1 MRRTLWL
8 VVLISA
14 CMWADIQKDI
24 TLNNQKIAQN
34 QQAKAQVSQ
43 KISEIGSAIN
53 AKNQEIIK
61 LDSQIENLQKDIS
74 QNKDKYSTQEKSLQE
89 NKKRQEELRQKRDM
103 IEEEIVSLLSQSMAF
118 YALSGEVDSKEDVLS
133 REIYTILIN
142 LAKQRIKSLN
152 QTRDTLASEIINVSK
167 NITQIQN
174 SIQEQTKKRDT
185 LEGIKAKQ
193 KQIIASMQ
201 EDLKVYNQ
209 KLQDINTER
218 KNLDSILA
226 NLKITQEQNHKKIQ
240 EKIQKEE
247 QAQASTPK
255 PKRTIQASKDIKIAS
270 SAYKDISTASYRG
283 SKTIPPLAPNT
294 FRIEQKFGPTFDP
307 VYKMKFFY
315 ENIILVPKNRNA
327 DVKNVLDGKV
337 VFAKENP
344 VIKKVVIIEHK
355 DSLYTVYAYMDRIS
369 DTIKPGVFVKKGY
382 TIGKVNEKLSFEV
395 TQKDKH
401 IDPLQLI
408 KIQWFNKNFF
418 RRYVLPYF

>member
-1 MRRTLWL
+1 MRKIIWF
-8 VVLISA
+8 VVLVST

-24 TLNNQKIAQN
+24 TLNTQKLAQN
-34 QQAKAQVSQ
+34 QAAKNQVSQ
-43 KISEIGSAIN
+43 KLSEIGNAIN

-61 LDSQIENLQKDIS
+61 LDSQIESLQKDIN

-89 NKKRQEELRQKRDM
+89 NKKRQEELREKRNM
-103 IEEEIVSLLSQSMAF
+103 LEEKIVGLLSQSMAF

-142 LAKQRIKSLN
+142 LAKKHIKSLN
-152 QTRDTLASEIINVSK
+152 QTRDTLNNEIINVSK
-167 NITQIQN
+167 NIVQIQN

-185 LEGIKAKQ
+185 LEEIKAKQ
-193 KQIIASMQ
+193 EKIIASMQ
-201 EDLKVYNQ
+201 AELKIYNQ

-218 KNLDSILA
+218 KNLDSILT
-226 NLKITQEQNHKKIQ
+226 NLKITQEQNQKKIQ

-247 QAQASTPK
+247 QAQANTPK

-270 SAYKDISTASYRG
+270 SAYKDISTTSYRG

-408 KIQWFNKNFF
+408 KV
-418 RRYVLPYF
+418 Y

>member
-1 MRRTLWL
+1 MHKILWF
-8 VVLISA
+8 VVFVSV
-14 CMWADIQKDI
+14 CVWADIQKDI
-24 TLNNQKIAQN
+24 TLNSQKIAQN
-34 QQAKAQVSQ
+34 QQAKDQVSQ
-43 KISEIGSAIN
+43 KLSEIGSAIN

-61 LDSQIENLQKDIS
+61 LDSQIESLQKDIN
-74 QNKDKYSTQEKSLQE
+74 QNKDKYSSQEKSLQA
-89 NKKRQEELRQKRDM
+89 NKKRQEELLEKRNAL
-103 IEEEIVSLLSQSMAF
+103 EGEIVSLLSQSMAF
-118 YALSGEVDSKEDVLS
+118 YALSGEVDSVEDVLS

-142 LAKQRIKSLN
+142 LTKKHIKSLN
-152 QTRDTLASEIINVSK
+152 QTRDTLTNEMASVSK
-167 NITQIQN
+167 NILEIQN

-185 LEGIKAKQ
+185 LEEIKAKQ
-193 KQIIASMQ
+193 ERIITSMQ
-201 EDLKVYNQ
+201 AELKIYNQ

-218 KNLDSILA
+218 KNLDSILN
-226 NLKITQEQNHKKIQ
+226 NLKITQEQNQKKIQ

-247 QAQASTPK
+247 QAQANSPK

-270 SAYKDISTASYRG
+270 SAYKDISTTSYRG
-283 SKTIPPLAPNT
+283 SKTIPPLNPNT

-315 ENIILVPKNRNA
+315 ENIILVPRNRNA

-344 VIKKVVIIEHK
+344 VIKKVIIIEHK
-355 DSLYTVYAYMDRIS
+355 DSLYTVYAYLDRIS

-395 TQKDKH
+395 TQKDRH

-408 KIQWFNKNFF
+408 KIN
-418 RRYVLPYF
+418 

>member
-1 MRRTLWL
+1 MHKILWF
-8 VVLISA
+8 VVFVSV
-14 CMWADIQKDI
+14 CVWADIQKDI
-24 TLNNQKIAQN
+24 TLNSQKIAQN
-34 QQAKAQVSQ
+34 QQAKDQVSQ
-43 KISEIGSAIN
+43 KLSEIGSAIN

-61 LDSQIENLQKDIS
+61 LDSQIESLQKDIN
-74 QNKDKYSTQEKSLQE
+74 QNKDKYSSQEKSLQA
-89 NKKRQEELRQKRDM
+89 NKKRQEELLEKRNAL
-103 IEEEIVSLLSQSMAF
+103 EGEIVSLLSQSMAF
-118 YALSGEVDSKEDVLS
+118 YALSGEVDSVEDVLS

-142 LAKQRIKSLN
+142 LTKKHIKSLN
-152 QTRDTLASEIINVSK
+152 QTRDTLTNEMASVSK
-167 NITQIQN
+167 NILEIQN

-185 LEGIKAKQ
+185 LEEIKAKQ
-193 KQIIASMQ
+193 ERIITSMQ
-201 EDLKVYNQ
+201 AELKIYNQ

-218 KNLDSILA
+218 KNLDSILN
-226 NLKITQEQNHKKIQ
+226 NLKITQEQNQKKIQ

-247 QAQASTPK
+247 QAQANSPK

-270 SAYKDISTASYRG
+270 SAYKDISTTSYRG
-283 SKTIPPLAPNT
+283 SKTIPPLNPNT

-344 VIKKVVIIEHK
+344 VIKKVIIIEHK
-355 DSLYTVYAYMDRIS
+355 DSLYTVYAYLDRIS

-395 TQKDKH
+395 TQKDRH

-408 KIQWFNKNFF
+408 KIN
-418 RRYVLPYF
+418 

>member
-1 MRRTLWL
+1 MHKILWF
-8 VVLISA
+8 VVFVSV
-14 CMWADIQKDI
+14 CVWADIQKDI
-24 TLNNQKIAQN
+24 TLNSQKIAQN
-34 QQAKAQVSQ
+34 QQAKDQVSQ
-43 KISEIGSAIN
+43 KLSEIGSAIN

-61 LDSQIENLQKDIS
+61 LDSQIESLQKDIN
-74 QNKDKYSTQEKSLQE
+74 QNKDKYYSQEKSLQA
-89 NKKRQEELRQKRDM
+89 NKKRQEELLEKRNAL
-103 IEEEIVSLLSQSMAF
+103 EGEIVSLLSQSMAF
-118 YALSGEVDSKEDVLS
+118 YALSGEVDSVEDVLS

-142 LAKQRIKSLN
+142 LTKKHIKSLN
-152 QTRDTLASEIINVSK
+152 QTRDTLTNEMASVSK
-167 NITQIQN
+167 NILEIQN

-185 LEGIKAKQ
+185 LEEIKAKQ
-193 KQIIASMQ
+193 ERIITSMQ
-201 EDLKVYNQ
+201 AELKIYNQ

-218 KNLDSILA
+218 KNLDSILN
-226 NLKITQEQNHKKIQ
+226 NLKITQEQNQKKIQ

-247 QAQASTPK
+247 QAQANSPK

-270 SAYKDISTASYRG
+270 SAYKDISTTSYRG
-283 SKTIPPLAPNT
+283 SKTIPPLNPNT

-344 VIKKVVIIEHK
+344 VIKKVIIIEHK
-355 DSLYTVYAYMDRIS
+355 DSLYTVYAYLDRIS

-395 TQKDKH
+395 TQKDRH

-408 KIQWFNKNFF
+408 KIN
-418 RRYVLPYF
+418 

>member
-1 MRRTLWL
+1 MHKILWF
-8 VVLISA
+8 VVFVSV
-14 CMWADIQKDI
+14 CVWADIQKDI
-24 TLNNQKIAQN
+24 TLNSQKIAQN
-34 QQAKAQVSQ
+34 QQAKDQVSQ
-43 KISEIGSAIN
+43 KLSEIGSAIN

-61 LDSQIENLQKDIS
+61 LDSQIESLQKDIN
-74 QNKDKYSTQEKSLQE
+74 QNKDKYYSQEKSLQA
-89 NKKRQEELRQKRDM
+89 NKKRQEELLEKRNAL
-103 IEEEIVSLLSQSMAF
+103 EGEIVSLLSQSMAF
-118 YALSGEVDSKEDVLS
+118 YALSGEVDSVEDVLS

-142 LAKQRIKSLN
+142 LTKKHIKSLN
-152 QTRDTLASEIINVSK
+152 QTRDTLTNEMASVSK
-167 NITQIQN
+167 NILEIQN

-185 LEGIKAKQ
+185 LEEIEAKQ
-193 KQIIASMQ
+193 ERIITSMQ
-201 EDLKVYNQ
+201 AELKIYNQ

-218 KNLDSILA
+218 KNLDSILN
-226 NLKITQEQNHKKIQ
+226 NLKITQEQNQKKIQ

-247 QAQASTPK
+247 QAQANSPK

-270 SAYKDISTASYRG
+270 SAYKDISTTSYRG
-283 SKTIPPLAPNT
+283 SKTIPPLTPNT

-344 VIKKVVIIEHK
+344 VIKKVIIIEHK
-355 DSLYTVYAYMDRIS
+355 DSLYTVYAYLDRIS

-395 TQKDKH
+395 TQKDRH

-408 KIQWFNKNFF
+408 KIN
-418 RRYVLPYF
+418 

>member
-1 MRRTLWL
+1 MLKILWL
-8 VVLISA
+8 VFFSTLCV
-14 CMWADIQKDI
+14 WADIQNDI
-24 TLNNQKIAQN
+24 TLNTKKLEQN
-34 QQAKAQVSQ
+34 QQAKNQVSQ
-43 KISEIGSAIN
+43 KLSEIGSAIN

-61 LDSQIENLQKDIS
+61 LDSQIESLQKDIN
-74 QNKDKYSTQEKSLQE
+74 QNKSKYSAQEQSLQA
-89 NKKRQEELRQKRDM
+89 NKKRQEELHQKRTM
-103 IEEEIVSLLSQSMAF
+103 LEEEIVRLLSQSMAF

-133 REIYTILIN
+133 REIYTILIK
-142 LAKQRIKSLN
+142 LTKQRIKALN
-152 QTRDTLASEIINVSK
+152 QTRDNLANEIVSVSK
-167 NITQIQN
+167 NIARIQN

-185 LEGIKAKQ
+185 LEEIKAKQ
-193 KQIIASMQ
+193 EKIIASMQ
-201 EDLKVYNQ
+201 DELKIYNQ
-209 KLQDINTER
+209 KLQNINTER
-218 KNLDSILA
+218 KNLDSILT
-226 NLKITQEQNHKKIQ
+226 NLKITQEQNQKKIQ

-247 QAQASTPK
+247 QAEAKNPK

-270 SAYKDISTASYRG
+270 SAYKDISTTSYRG
-283 SKTIPPLAPNT
+283 SKTIAPLAPNT
-294 FRIEQKFGPTFDP
+294 FRVEQKFGPTFDP

-408 KIQWFNKNFF
+408 TIN
-418 RRYVLPYF
+418 

>member
-1 MRRTLWL
+1 MHKILWF
-8 VVLISA
+8 VVFVSV
-14 CMWADIQKDI
+14 CVWADIQKDI
-24 TLNNQKIAQN
+24 TLNSQKIAQN
-34 QQAKAQVSQ
+34 QQAKDQVSQ
-43 KISEIGSAIN
+43 KLSEIGSAIN

-61 LDSQIENLQKDIS
+61 LDSQIESLQKDIN
-74 QNKDKYSTQEKSLQE
+74 QNKDKYYSQEKSLQA
-89 NKKRQEELRQKRDM
+89 NKKRQEELLEKRNAL
-103 IEEEIVSLLSQSMAF
+103 EGEIVSLLSQSMAF
-118 YALSGEVDSKEDVLS
+118 YALSGEVDSVEDVLS

-142 LAKQRIKSLN
+142 LTKKHIKSLN
-152 QTRDTLASEIINVSK
+152 QTRDTLTNEMASVSK
-167 NITQIQN
+167 NILEIQN

-185 LEGIKAKQ
+185 LEEIKAKQ
-193 KQIIASMQ
+193 ERIITSMQ
-201 EDLKVYNQ
+201 AELKIYNQ

-218 KNLDSILA
+218 KNLDSILN
-226 NLKITQEQNHKKIQ
+226 NLKITQEQNQKKIQ

-247 QAQASTPK
+247 QAQANSPK

-270 SAYKDISTASYRG
+270 SAYKDISTTSYRG
-283 SKTIPPLAPNT
+283 SKTIPPLTPNT

-344 VIKKVVIIEHK
+344 VIKKVIIIEHK
-355 DSLYTVYAYMDRIS
+355 DSLYTVYAYLDRIS

-395 TQKDKH
+395 TQKDRH

-408 KIQWFNKNFF
+408 KIN
-418 RRYVLPYF
+418 